1 MTDEPTN
8 GVAAAQLRSIVD
20 RILRLSEERKA
31 IADDIAD
38 VYGEAKANG
47 YDTKALKVVVRLSAQ
62 DANVRLEFEAIV
74 ELYKNALNL
83 A

>member
-1 MTDEPTN
+1 MTDEVQ
-8 GVAAAQLRSIVD
+8 GVAAAQLRSIVE
-20 RILRLSEERKA
+20 RILRLQEERKA

-74 ELYKNALNL
+74 EIYKNALNL

>member
-1 MTDEPTN
+1 MTTEVG
-8 GVAAAQLRSIVD
+8 GVAEAQLRSIVE
-20 RILRLSEERKA
+20 RILRLQEERKA

-62 DANVRLEFEAIV
+62 DANARLEFEAIV